1 MANIR
6 SAAKRAR
13 QTTVRTARNRTVKT
27 RVKNARK
34 AFNEA
39 LAAGNLDLAKEKLR
53 AASSAADK
61 AAKSNVIH
69 KNSASR
75 IKALLSNALS
85 KASA

>member
-13 QTTVRTARNRTVKT
+13 QTVVRTARNRTTKT
-27 RVKNARK
+27 RVKSARR

-39 LAAGNLDLAKEKLR
+39 LESGNLDLAKEKLK
-53 AASSAADK
+53 AAASAADK
-61 AAKSNVIH
+61 AVKSNVIH

-75 IKALLSNALS
+75 IKALLSHALS

>member
-13 QTTVRTARNRTVKT
+13 QTIVRTARNRIVKT
-27 RVKNARK
+27 RVKSARR

-39 LAAGNLDLAKEKLR
+39 LQAGNLDLAKEKLQ

-61 AAKSNVIH
+61 AVKSNVIH
-69 KNSASR
+69 KNSANR
-75 IKALLSNALS
+75 IKTLL
-85 KASA
+85 ASALNKATA